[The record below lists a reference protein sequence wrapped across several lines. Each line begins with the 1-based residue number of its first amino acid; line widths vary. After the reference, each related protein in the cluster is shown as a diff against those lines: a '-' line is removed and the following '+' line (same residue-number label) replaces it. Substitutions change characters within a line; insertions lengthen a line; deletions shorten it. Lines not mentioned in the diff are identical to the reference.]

1 MSCFWRRNW
10 LTAYMCMMLPNP
22 LKTLFFFF
30 SLHEQTSAG
39 LPSCSFKPGTQ
50 VPQPEVFGCAAGFST
65 QHIPT
70 CSHLYI
76 FYILP
81 NLHFVGSALQ
91 TFSIAKGKLTAHASL
106 NFILRPGAC
115 HRAWE
120 LHTFSVLALIEKQ
133 SNWFFPAPLFQCAV
147 CLSGPEVVILV
158 FISSQF

>member
-1 MSCFWRRNW
+1 MQFLCTTCPSQETCHMFWLDRQY
-10 LTAYMCMMLPNP
+10 LGLCLMLLEEKLAHSIHVYDASQCIENP
-22 LKTLFFFF
+22 VVVFF

-115 HRAWE
+115 HRA
-120 LHTFSVLALIEKQ
+120 
-133 SNWFFPAPLFQCAV
+133 
-147 CLSGPEVVILV
+147 
-158 FISSQF
+158 